1 MLAPMAFFR
10 SGRATM
16 GVRPNRV
23 TTDGRHS
30 QTISA
35 SLRRGRFRNATRI
48 ALNIMQ
54 NSATPKINR
63 WRQG

>member
-54 NSATPKINR
+54 NA
-63 WRQG
+63 